1 MSTAEA
7 RELTGQFGEITVNG
21 TIYRKEL
28 HVFIREAKEGEVRLE
43 RLEGVDIFVKA
54 RDIVDFKQKK
64 APVLTL

>member
-7 RELTGQFGEITVNG
+7 RELTGQFGKIIVNG

-43 RLEGVDIFVKA
+43 RLEGKDIFVKA

-64 APVLTL
+64 APILAL